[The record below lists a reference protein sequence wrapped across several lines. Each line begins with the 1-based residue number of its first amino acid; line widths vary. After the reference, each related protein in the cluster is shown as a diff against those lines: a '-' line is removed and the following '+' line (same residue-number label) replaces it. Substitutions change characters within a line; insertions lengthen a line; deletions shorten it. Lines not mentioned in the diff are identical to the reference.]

1 MPGITLQT
9 AEERLELWLA
19 ADAAVA
25 GGQSY
30 TITTATGSRSLTRA
44 DVAEIRKQVDY
55 WNGWV
60 RQLSAG
66 TTRTR
71 FAVFERRG

>member
-25 GGQSY
+25 AGQSY

-60 RQLSAG
+60 RQLASG
-66 TTRTR
+66 TSRTR
-71 FAVFERRG
+71 YAVFERR